1 MAKETQL
8 LSRADFAKAQGVS
21 RQMIDKYVKSGMPL
35 QDGRVDPKQAGAW
48 IERNVLS
55 RSKPGETFA
64 EAERKRQ
71 EAQPLIDRAAA
82 DYEDAC
88 LRRHAAGALCD
99 GTPQARIEALDA
111 EVARTRA
118 ERDRVLAE
126 AEEPYREALRTML
139 DFDRHFISAASSWLA
154 QIIRDYGDADKRLVD
169 LCQPTRRKL
178 EDLAH
183 KRVPLRE
190 IADFFQP
197 VFEEVS
203 AWKLPKLETVAYGVP
218 HPPSRFNVPRLSD
231 WLEK

>member
-1 MAKETQL
+1 MSSTTLVTAGDVAQSEKL
-8 LSRADFAKAQGVS
+8 HRA
-21 RQMIDKYVKSGMPL
+21 
-35 QDGRVDPKQAGAW
+35 
-48 IERNVLS
+48 
-55 RSKPGETFA
+55 FA

-71 EAQPLIDRAAA
+71 EAQPRVDAAA
-82 DYEDAC
+82 AAYEDAC
-88 LRRHAAGALCD
+88 LRRHAAGSLCD
-99 GTPQARIEALDA
+99 GVPQARIDALDA
-111 EVARTRA
+111 EVGRTKA

-126 AEEPYREALRTML
+126 AEEPYREALRAML
-139 DFDRHFISAASSWLA
+139 DFDRHFISAASSWLGA
-154 QIIRDYGDADKRLVD
+154 VIRDYGDADERLPA
-169 LCQPTRRKL
+169 LCQPIRRKL

-203 AWKLPKLETVAYGVP
+203 NWRLPKVESVAYGVP

>member
-1 MAKETQL
+1 MSSTTLVTAGDVAQSEKL
-8 LSRADFAKAQGVS
+8 HRA
-21 RQMIDKYVKSGMPL
+21 
-35 QDGRVDPKQAGAW
+35 
-48 IERNVLS
+48 
-55 RSKPGETFA
+55 FA

-82 DYEDAC
+82 AYELAC

-111 EVARTRA
+111 EVGRTKA

-126 AEEPYREALRTML
+126 AEEPYREALRAML

-154 QIIRDYGDADKRLVD
+154 QIIRDYGDADPRLVAK
-169 LCQPTRRKL
+169 CQPARRKL

-190 IADFFQP
+190 VAGAFAP
-197 VFEEVS
+197 VYAELC
-203 AWKLPKLETVAYGVP
+203 AWKLPEVQHPTYGS
-218 HPPSRFNVPRLSD
+218 HPPCHFAPPRLSD
-231 WLEK
+231 WLERR